1 MLSFIINWDETD
13 AFFLSIALPSIFSV
27 DENNRGDILEVINN
41 VNLERKQIKC
51 FLAHDNVWI
60 AADQLLDTTPN
71 FEDIIPRVLDM
82 LLQARIVFFEFLRK
96 M

>member
-27 DENNRGDILEVINN
+27 EENNRGDILEVINN
-41 VNLERKQIKC
+41 V
-51 FLAHDNVWI
+51 LAHDNVWI